1 MKIIKVKDQLEGAK
15 VGLDILKEQIAA
27 GAQTSL
33 GLATGSTPVE
43 FYNQVINSDLISSDK
58 TSINL
63 DEYVGL
69 DGSDEQSYRYFMSQH
84 LFNEKPFKENFLPD
98 GKAADL

>member
-27 GAQTSL
+27 GAQTF

-43 FYNQVINSDLISSDK
+43 FYNQVINSDLDFSDK

-84 LFNEKPFKENFLPD
+84 LFNENHLKKTSCLMV
-98 GKAADL
+98 KQQI